1 MTEQIQI
8 STSQDQPKTDCWV
21 NTDLIPKELL
31 DPSRSDDMAAY
42 ITKNIEMLTQIF
54 QKTLQEDTYQIV
66 LSPSEEYDK
75 AYEIHIVDRK
85 TGNVVK
91 VLEKTANFQLC
102 DGIILQIKAKD
113 LENWKKETAETKKLT
128 KEQSEDL
135 KAFISKFGSD
145 RPLTR
150 KEIVTF
156 IEEIRKSKKT
166 PKYRQSGHLIDEKL
180 KYSTPNS
187 QTTLFDLLPE
197 TKHKIEESKIEI
209 KAEGIKLTLP
219 ENKLIHALNRIL
231 HEKSQNTRNSQD
243 DGFYDGNISSE
254 IVPYG
259 SNLKFKAAV
268 LKFKPSELYKTYIG
282 HNKYSS
288 HDIQFINEVLHQLES
303 KKVLIKYDR
312 IKKVKKGQKIET
324 LTDRIEDFQ
333 SLIKI
338 ISFIPELTNEEKE
351 RLDSGDNSMRETR
364 GEIIIGLN
372 PIFTDQIDTKF
383 IEFPVDT
390 NRRLV
395 IAVGGHNRV
404 TSSMMTLMEWMLREL
419 SNKRYRS
426 EINEEKLPYLLGLD
440 KYIKQNRK
448 KLLQERIGKD
458 IEAVT
463 NMGIILR
470 HEKIQNSTG
479 GFKWIFH
486 LNKDYE

>member
-1 MTEQIQI
+1 MTEQTQI
-8 STSQDQPKTDCWV
+8 STSQDKPKTDCWV

-31 DPSRSDDMAAY
+31 DPARLDDMVEY
-42 ITKNIEMLTQIF
+42 IAKNIEMLTQVF
-54 QKTLQEDTYQIV
+54 QKTLQEDNYQIV
-66 LSPSEEYDK
+66 LPPSEEYDK

-91 VLEKTANFQLC
+91 VLEKTAHFQLC
-102 DGIILQIKAKD
+102 NGIILQIKAKD

-135 KAFISKFGSD
+135 KTFISNFGSE

-156 IEEIRKSKKT
+156 IEEIRKPKKT

-187 QTTLFDLLPE
+187 QTTPFDLLPE
-197 TKHKIEESKIEI
+197 TKHKIEESKIEV
-209 KAEGIKLTLP
+209 KAEGIKLTP
-219 ENKLIHALNRIL
+219 SENKLIHALNRIL
-231 HEKSQNTRNSQD
+231 HEKSQNSRNSQD
-243 DGFYDGNISSE
+243 AGFYDGNISSE

-259 SNLKFKAAV
+259 SNLKLKAAV
-268 LKFKPSELYKTYIG
+268 LKFKPAELYKSYIG
-282 HNKYSS
+282 HNRYSS

-312 IKKVKKGQKIET
+312 IKKVKKGKKTEI

-338 ISFIPELTNEEKE
+338 ISFIPDLTSEEKE
-351 RLDSGDNSMRETR
+351 RLDSGGSISETR
-364 GEIIIGLN
+364 GEIVIGLN

-404 TSSMMTLMEWMLREL
+404 TSSMMTLMEWMLREM
-419 SNKRYRS
+419 SNKRYKA

-479 GFKWIFH
+479 GFKWIFY